1 MVALDRS
8 PAPAYTAGSIE
19 KVWQMSDVRA
29 KLEKSGRIVLPAQ
42 FRRAI
47 GVEAGDEVVLRLEGD
62 EVRVLSPRT
71 ALGRAKAAVQRYS
84 GRQRLTGRLIAMRR
98 AEAKRG

>member
-1 MVALDRS
+1 
-8 PAPAYTAGSIE
+8 
-19 KVWQMSDVRA
+19 MSDVRA
-29 KLEKSGRIVLPAQ
+29 KLEKSGRIVLPAL

-62 EVRVLSPRT
+62 EVRVLGART
-71 ALGRAKAAVQRYS
+71 ALARAKATVQRYA
-84 GRQRLTGRLIAMRR
+84 GRKQLTGRLIAMRR